1 VTERRKKIK
10 YPVQI
15 SKPIVLV
22 RKRGFSV
29 PDPSTVSGREAII
42 KENANMFEIYAKA
55 VIEKMRLLL
64 IYYHM
69 EKENDWFS
77 LALRLASDHVPG
89 FHGAIDQLYELHVVP
104 DSDAAYSGPLPIKGK
119 SSGRPP
125 TWPIDRLL
133 SLVEAVEEIKH
144 ANGLSMDRDALRRLA
159 RRSDWKPPANH
170 RGSFDSWIETLESR
184 LQDAKNWQRRYS
196 NLLKSLK
203 NLGQR

>member
-1 VTERRKKIK
+1 M
-10 YPVQI
+10 
-15 SKPIVLV
+15 L
-22 RKRGFSV
+22 
-29 PDPSTVSGREAII
+29 
-42 KENANMFEIYAKA
+42 EIYSKA
-55 VIEKMRLLL
+55 IVEKMQLLL
-64 IYYHM
+64 RYYHI

-89 FHGAIDQLYELHVVP
+89 FYGAIDQLYELHVVP
-104 DSDAAYSGPLPIKGK
+104 DSDPTYGPLPVKGK

-133 SLVEAVEEIKH
+133 SLVEAVEEIKYAH
-144 ANGLSMDRDALRRLA
+144 GSQDRDALRRLA

-184 LQDAKNWQRRYS
+184 LQDAKNWQRHYS

-203 NLGQR
+203 NLSQR